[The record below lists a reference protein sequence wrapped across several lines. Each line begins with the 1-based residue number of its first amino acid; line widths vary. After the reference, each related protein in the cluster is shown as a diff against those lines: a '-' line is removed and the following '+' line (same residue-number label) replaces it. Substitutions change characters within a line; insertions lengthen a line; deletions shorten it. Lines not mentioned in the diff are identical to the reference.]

1 MLDVTRGLLY
11 VIHLPFHITHTTFCP
26 KCESVVLLWR
36 SYVHLALSCLKE
48 SSLDQSMN
56 CSNTW
61 ISLPEDLKIT
71 HPILSFDSLEAF
83 DDIITVDDDIGL
95 HRLMTICLS

>member
-1 MLDVTRGLLY
+1 
-11 VIHLPFHITHTTFCP
+11 
-26 KCESVVLLWR
+26 
-36 SYVHLALSCLKE
+36 
-48 SSLDQSMN
+48 MN